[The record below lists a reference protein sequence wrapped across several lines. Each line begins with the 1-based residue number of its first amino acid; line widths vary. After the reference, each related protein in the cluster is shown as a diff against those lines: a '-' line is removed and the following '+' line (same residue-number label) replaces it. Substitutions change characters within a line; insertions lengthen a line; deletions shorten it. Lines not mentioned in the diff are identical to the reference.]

1 MINNLDRDLLLRI
14 MVVDDEKDILRIIK
28 RDLESPLSSSS
39 SASETTPSSDTIIP
53 DAPQNEGAS
62 NLGEIR
68 EHAKKDGDTFKVET
82 FTNGWNAL
90 EALDSH
96 PHDYY
101 DLVLTDI
108 RMPRMNGFELYRKIK
123 EKNPS
128 MKIVFITAFEINKE
142 EFNKVLPSI
151 DVKDFIIKP
160 ISMTNLRIKL
170 REVLKGY

>member
-1 MINNLDRDLLLRI
+1 MINNLEKEMLPRI

-39 SASETTPSSDTIIP
+39 ASETAASNYRGIP
-53 DAPQNEGAS
+53 DTQQDEMAS
-62 NLGEIR
+62 ALGGIK
-68 EHAKKDGDTFKVET
+68 EHDKKKDADTFTVET

-142 EFNKVLPSI
+142 EFSKVLPSI

-160 ISMTNLRIKL
+160 ISMTSLRIKL
-170 REVLKGY
+170 KEVLKRT